1 MESIDQK
8 EKDGKRGNGRENRIE
23 TRGKEPVGK
32 GWGIREKGERDR
44 RRRGRYTTLFRDGSR
59 SGVGGEGEQRATAST
74 MTSFSI
80 APLTSRDWPYV
91 ASDFLLPSSFSF
103 FRLPSPP
110 PAPLARQP
118 IRLLVLFD
126 RASVLWQFIRLQS
139 LIPFSVSDLP
149 HSVRTMLVSLTLLCS
164 DSSRC
169 SPVVRTTYSTLFLPF
184 AIGGGGGYE
193 RERENESS

>member
-59 SGVGGEGEQRATAST
+59 SGVEGGREQRATAST

-80 APLTSRDWPYV
+80 APLTSRD
-91 ASDFLLPSSFSF
+91 
-103 FRLPSPP
+103 
-110 PAPLARQP
+110 
-118 IRLLVLFD
+118 
-126 RASVLWQFIRLQS
+126 
-139 LIPFSVSDLP
+139 
-149 HSVRTMLVSLTLLCS
+149 
-164 DSSRC
+164 
-169 SPVVRTTYSTLFLPF
+169 
-184 AIGGGGGYE
+184 
-193 RERENESS
+193 